1 VRSLQEISKN
11 LSENLKIENLF
22 LVRNAESRYPPRNIL
37 TLPHDEVFG
46 QLWKSAEKYLFRILY
61 CVAKKCESGRI
72 KV

>member
-37 TLPHDEVFG
+37 TLPHDEVSVLPKE
-46 QLWKSAEKYLFRILY
+46 QELIPEY
-61 CVAKKCESGRI
+61 
-72 KV
+72 